1 MYISVFAVC
10 DIFDDVLS
18 TLVDMSWLLN
28 TTIDC
33 AFDLAVRTAKIHAQT
48 GDKLIIF
55 VNYVHSVYINVYVC
69 PCCIYAVDA
78 STGRHHT

>member
-28 TTIDC
+28 TTIDF
-33 AFDLAVRTAKIHAQT
+33 AFDLAVRTAKIHAQN
-48 GDKLIIF
+48 GLI
-55 VNYVHSVYINVYVC
+55 S
-69 PCCIYAVDA
+69 
-78 STGRHHT
+78 